1 MKDGQP
7 DHRSAQAALK
17 IGGSSSDLE
26 IKIAWMYF
34 IEKFTQEEIAER
46 FGLSRVKVMR
56 VLSACA
62 ADGVVVTRI
71 NRSAG
76 AQISQERALEAHFGL
91 SAAIVVPTPER
102 DQNVERAI
110 GHAVANYLE
119 ETMVNG
125 TKLAVGGGATLY
137 GSLEFISR
145 RLLDSGCVIG
155 LVGNLPNSRWINP
168 SIVAARLADAFGIE
182 SYQITAPVVV
192 DSPDLRDLLWQ
203 QQSLRLVRDLALE
216 ADVAL
221 LTVGD
226 LSREATIFR
235 HGIVASDLIAPL
247 KRKGAVANVLC
258 HFIDETGALVDHPI
272 NRRVVAIDLVD
283 LNRCRE
289 IVLAAGG
296 PHKVDAIKAALKAVN
311 VTKLITDQR
320 TAELLLGTSPDK

>member
-1 MKDGQP
+1 MKDRQP
-7 DHRSAQAALK
+7 DSRTVQSAPRN
-17 IGGSSSDLE
+17 GGNSSDLE
-26 IKIAWMYF
+26 IKIAWMYY

-56 VLSACA
+56 ILSACA

-71 NRSAG
+71 NRPAG
-76 AQISQERALEAHFGL
+76 AQIRQERALEARFGL

-110 GHAVANYLE
+110 GHAVANYLDAS
-119 ETMVNG
+119 MVNG

-145 RLLDSGCVIG
+145 RPLETGCVIG
-155 LVGNLPNSRWINP
+155 LVGNLPHSRWINP

-203 QQSLRLVRDLALE
+203 QQALRLVRDLALE
-216 ADVAL
+216 ADIAL

-226 LSREATIFR
+226 LSRDATIFR
-235 HGIVASDLIAPL
+235 HEIVSPDLIAPL

-258 HFIDETGALVDHPI
+258 HFIDEKGALVDHPI

-283 LNRCRE
+283 LNRCKE
-289 IVLAAGG
+289 VVLAAGG
-296 PHKVDAIKAALKAVN
+296 PQKVDAIKAALKAVN

-320 TAELLLGTSPDK
+320 TADLLIGTLGQG